1 MHVHLKLET
10 ETKKKSKK
18 ITNFR
23 LQRDVANCVEIGE
36 YSSLKALPQAAG
48 QQTRTYSDEKNDVT
62 HRARCPRRVEATNE
76 LERLT
81 IFSSSRSPAALIKH
95 EQKYH
100 SRQMEYL
107 KRKYSMTS
115 TKAAESRR

>member
-1 MHVHLKLET
+1 MLKPVNN
-10 ETKKKSKK
+10 S
-18 ITNFR
+18 N
-23 LQRDVANCVEIGE
+23 
-36 YSSLKALPQAAG
+36 LKAFPQAAG
-48 QQTRTYSDEKNDVT
+48 QQARTYSADEKNDVT

-100 SRQMEYL
+100 SRQMEYI
-107 KRKYSMTS
+107 KGKYSMTS
-115 TKAAESRR
+115 TKAAESQR